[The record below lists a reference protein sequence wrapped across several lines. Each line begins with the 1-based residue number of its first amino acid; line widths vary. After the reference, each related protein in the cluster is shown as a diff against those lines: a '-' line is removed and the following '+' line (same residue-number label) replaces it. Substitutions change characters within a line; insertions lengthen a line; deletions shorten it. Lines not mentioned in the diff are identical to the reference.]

1 MGIVDP
7 IAMTNAMATGGI
19 SFDGT
24 AAALTLIGLLVGSAV
39 GLLFATAGTWRPGLD
54 RLPRLGHVG
63 PSPVP
68 LVK

>member
-24 AAALTLIGLLVGSAV
+24 AAALMLLGLLVGSAAGV
-39 GLLFATAGTWRPGLD
+39 LFAAARTWRPRLD
-54 RLPRLGHVG
+54 RLPRLTHVG

-68 LVK
+68 VK